1 MPTAPDAAAYPV
13 DALNRVKRCNDRAAY
28 DHATVHALL
37 DGGML
42 CHVAWVLDGQPLCT
56 PTFYWRDGHTL
67 YWHGS
72 SASRMLR
79 QLAQGQPA
87 CLTVTQLDSLVLAR
101 SAYNHSADYRSVMCF
116 GQARLLEDPQAKA
129 QALVAMV
136 ERLFPG
142 RDATLRP
149 PTAQEIKATAV
160 IAMDIE
166 RASAKLRDA
175 GVVDDE
181 ADHALPIWAERL
193 PVHTVLGEPEP
204 CSRLAEGL
212 LRPADL
218 AGWRPGRALEEALR
232 EAQEGTVGP

>member
-79 QLAQGQPA
+79 QLAQGQPGRGRLGGDRPDRRLTRRDRGRRTCA
-87 CLTVTQLDSLVLAR
+87 C
-101 SAYNHSADYRSVMCF
+101 
-116 GQARLLEDPQAKA
+116 P
-129 QALVAMV
+129 
-136 ERLFPG
+136 PG
-142 RDATLRP
+142 
-149 PTAQEIKATAV
+149 
-160 IAMDIE
+160 
-166 RASAKLRDA
+166 
-175 GVVDDE
+175 
-181 ADHALPIWAERL
+181 
-193 PVHTVLGEPEP
+193 PEP
-204 CSRLAEGL
+204 GHHRAPPVGL
-212 LRPADL
+212 
-218 AGWRPGRALEEALR
+218 
-232 EAQEGTVGP
+232 